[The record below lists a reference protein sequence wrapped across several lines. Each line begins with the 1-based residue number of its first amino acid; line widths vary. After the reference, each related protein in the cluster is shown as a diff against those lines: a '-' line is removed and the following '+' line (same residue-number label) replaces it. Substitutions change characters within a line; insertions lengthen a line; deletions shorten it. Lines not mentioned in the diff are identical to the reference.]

1 MLLKRHWIFRAMKK
15 SIVKDHF
22 FLQQKS
28 TDVTKDDLFIIH
40 DLLDTIQA
48 YQDQCVGMAANMIG
62 YLKRMIVVFDG
73 KDYLI
78 LINPQMIKYT
88 GQQYITEECCLSH
101 QGTKQTKRYP
111 KIKVSYLDEKMKKKI
126 KTFEG
131 LTAQII
137 QHEMDH
143 LEGILI

>member
-1 MLLKRHWIFRAMKK
+1 MIKP
-15 SIVKDHF
+15 IVKDHF

-28 TDVTKDDLFIIH
+28 TDVTKDDLYIVD
-40 DLLDTIQA
+40 DLLDTIKA
-48 YQDQCVGMAANMIG
+48 HDDCCVGMAANMIG

-78 LINPQMIKYT
+78 LINPQIIKYI
-88 GQQYITEECCLSH
+88 GQQYITEEGCLAH
-101 QGTKQTKRYP
+101 QGTKQTKRYS
-111 KIKVSYLDEKMKKKI
+111 KLKVSYLDEKMKKKI
-126 KTFEG
+126 KTFDG

-137 QHEMDH
+137 QHELDH